1 MTVGEKIRKNRMLHD
16 MTQKQLG
23 EAVGFKSNTAD
34 VRINQY
40 ETNKMSPK
48 FEIRS
53 AIANALD
60 IDFAAISDVNISTFE
75 DIMYAFFELEDKFD
89 INIEKRDGKTC
100 IVFDESNPFC
110 DPLISYMNIWKN
122 QKKAMLPDKE
132 NANDDQQKKYK
143 LWRSR
148 FFHNVEEYF
157 QEKTDEVCN
166 HYAPLVEQV
175 NKTITHCETT
185 GELIKLITRLV
196 DSGFTV
202 TTDYFLVAQG
212 MGVTG
217 ITFVIKE
224 LMTYEEDKQLLFAT
238 FLSEI
243 EYINKLGAGCY
254 TNIQM
259 RDNNATI
266 TYEIPI
272 TSFSEISSKI
282 KEYLKFVNDEANN
295 NEFAM
300 ESFRSLFE
308 DEISHSN
315 NIKEEINFYKGK
327 NKE

>member
-1 MTVGEKIRKNRMLHD
+1 MTVGDKIRKNRILHD

-53 AIANALD
+53 AIAEALD
-60 IDFAAISDVNISTFE
+60 IDFEAISDVNISTFE
-75 DIMYAFFELEDKFD
+75 DIMHTFFELEDKFD
-89 INIEKRDGKTC
+89 IEIEKRDGKTC
-100 IVFDESNPFC
+100 IVFDESNPYC

-132 NANDDQQKKYK
+132 NANDDQIKKYK
-143 LWRSR
+143 IWRSR

-157 QEKTDEVCN
+157 QEKTDEVSK

-175 NKTITHCETT
+175 NKTITHCEKT
-185 GELIKLITRLV
+185 GEFIKLITKLI

-202 TTDYFLVAQG
+202 TTDFFMVARG
-212 MGVTG
+212 MGVTS
-217 ITFVIKE
+217 ISFVIKE
-224 LMTYEEDKQLLFAT
+224 LLTYDEDKQLLFAS

-243 EYINKLGAGCY
+243 DHINELGAGSY
-254 TNIQM
+254 TNIKM
-259 RDNNATI
+259 RDNKATI
-266 TYEIPI
+266 SYDIPI
-272 TSFSEISSKI
+272 TTFSEVSTKI
-282 KEYLKFVNDEANN
+282 NEYLKFVNDDANK

-300 ESFRSLFE
+300 DSFRSLFE
-308 DEISHSN
+308 DELSHSN
-315 NIKEEINFYKGK
+315 SIEEEINFYKGR

>member
-1 MTVGEKIRKNRMLHD
+1 MTVGEKIRRNRILHD

-53 AIANALD
+53 AIASALD

-75 DIMYAFFELEDKFD
+75 DIMHAFFELEDKFD

-100 IVFDESNPFC
+100 IVFDENNPLC
-110 DPLISYMNIWKN
+110 EPLISYMNIWKN

-143 LWRSR
+143 IWRSR

-157 QEKTDEVCN
+157 QEKTDEVNN
-166 HYAPLVEQV
+166 HYAPLVDQV
-175 NKTITHCETT
+175 NKSITHCEKT
-185 GELIKLITRLV
+185 GDFIKLITRLI

-202 TTDYFLVAQG
+202 TADFFMVAQG

-224 LMTYEEDKQLLFAT
+224 LLSFDEEKQLLFAT

-243 EYINKLGAGCY
+243 NHINELGAGCY

-266 TYEIPI
+266 SYEIPI
-272 TSFSEISSKI
+272 TTFSEVSTKVN
-282 KEYLKFVNDEANN
+282 EYLKFINDDANK

-300 ESFRSLFE
+300 ESFKSLFE
-308 DEISHSN
+308 DELYHSN
-315 NIKEEINFYKGK
+315 NIEEEIKFYKGIIK
-327 NKE
+327 